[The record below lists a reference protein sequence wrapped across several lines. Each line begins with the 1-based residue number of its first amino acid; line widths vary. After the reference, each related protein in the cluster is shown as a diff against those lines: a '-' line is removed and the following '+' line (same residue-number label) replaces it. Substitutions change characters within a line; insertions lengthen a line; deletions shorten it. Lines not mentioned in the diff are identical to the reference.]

1 MEKKD
6 KKSSQKK
13 REELVV
19 TLSGGGALLLT
30 FALFSFKIYFLTFII
45 NHFSSK
51 RKEGHRFLFV
61 SN

>member
-6 KKSSQKK
+6 EKSSQKK
-13 REELVV
+13 IEELVV
-19 TLSGGGALLLT
+19 TLSGGALLLT

>member
-6 KKSSQKK
+6 EKSSQKK

-19 TLSGGGALLLT
+19 TLSGGALLLT

>member
-6 KKSSQKK
+6 EKSSQKK

-19 TLSGGGALLLT
+19 TLSGGALLLI